1 MASFEELHE
10 TLLAL
15 QRDNERL
22 RRDAEHANFLLSSL
36 GTLLRVDIDDNPFVS
51 VFSAMRNVIPHSG
64 AMVLV
69 ETEASVLECSVAEPP
84 SLVGITFAAGT
95 FFRKILDGR
104 VASTFSNEDVSEW
117 AGVPETVLPH
127 SCRALYIPMGI
138 RDRRGILVLLRAEE
152 EPAFNR
158 AHAALA
164 REFSLLAS
172 HAMAALQARQT
183 IEESRI
189 RADAAEEASRSKNL
203 FIANMSHELRTPLN
217 AIIGFSEM
225 MLSEALGPLGVARYR
240 DYMRDV
246 RSSGHHLLAVVN
258 NLLLFAK
265 IEAGQHR
272 FELETLDVVE
282 EIQYARRLLQFD
294 AENRKISLDFER
306 PAEAFSALAD
316 QQSLRQILLNIV
328 GNAIKF
334 SPVGSRVAISV
345 RRDASPLP
353 VTISVSDTGCGIP
366 AQTLSE
372 LGNPFVQ
379 AEGVYSRRHQGTGLG
394 LAICFGLAE
403 AMGSSI
409 RIESGEGRGTTA
421 FISIPDAQATNLAA
435 AGNG

>member
-15 QRDNERL
+15 QRENERL
-22 RRDAEHANFLLSSL
+22 RRDAEHANFLLNSL
-36 GTLLRVDIDDNPFVS
+36 GALLRVDIDDNPFVS
-51 VFSAMRNVIPHSG
+51 VFSAMSNVIPHNG

-69 ETEASVLECSVAEPP
+69 ETGNGDLECMIADPP
-84 SLVGITFAAGT
+84 SLVGARLSSGA
-95 FFRKILDGR
+95 FFRKILGGR
-104 VASTFSNEDVSEW
+104 VASTFSNEDVAEW
-117 AGVPETVLPH
+117 AGVPEGLLPH
-127 SCRALYIPMGI
+127 RQKALYIPMGI
-138 RDRRGILVLLRAEE
+138 RDGRGILVLLRGAE

-158 AHAALA
+158 THAALA

-183 IEESRI
+183 IEETRI
-189 RADAAEEASRSKNL
+189 RADAAEEANRSKNL

-225 MLSEALGPLGVARYR
+225 MLSEALGPLGVPRYR

-272 FELETLDVVE
+272 FVLEPLDIAE
-282 EIQYARRLLQFD
+282 EIQYVRRLLQFD
-294 AENRKISLDFER
+294 AEDRKIAVAFER
-306 PAEAFSALAD
+306 PDTPCQVLAD

-334 SPVGSRVAISV
+334 SPAGSSVAISV
-345 RRDASPLP
+345 RRDALPQP
-353 VTISVSDTGCGIP
+353 VTITVTDTGCGIP
-366 AQTLSE
+366 KKTLDE

-379 AEGVYSRRHQGTGLG
+379 AEGAYSRRHQGTGLG

-403 AMGSSI
+403 AMGSRI
-409 RIESGEGRGTTA
+409 RIESEEGRGTTA
-421 FISIPDAQATNLAA
+421 LVSIPTAESPRRTV
-435 AGNG
+435 AGCG